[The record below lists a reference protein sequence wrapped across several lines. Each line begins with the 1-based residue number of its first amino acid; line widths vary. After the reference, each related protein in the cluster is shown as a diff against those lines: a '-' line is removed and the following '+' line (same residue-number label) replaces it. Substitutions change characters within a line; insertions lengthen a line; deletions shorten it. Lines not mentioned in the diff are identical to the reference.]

1 MDEQSVQQR
10 ITKLRETIN
19 HHNYLYH
26 VLDRPQISD
35 AVFDGLKRELKQ
47 LEDQYPQL
55 VTLDSPTQRVGG
67 RPLDKFEKVKH
78 LQPMLS
84 IDDIFEPLEL
94 ERWANYLER
103 FLGQKIEDFFC
114 EQKIDGLAARLVYR
128 QGTLIQGATRGDG
141 FIGEDVTANLKT
153 IRSIPLVLSLRGSLP
168 KDQLERL
175 NLVLKKG
182 QIEIRGEVYL
192 DQKDFE
198 EFNNQRLAQGE
209 EPYANPR
216 NLAAGSIRQLD
227 PRIARHRPLK
237 FMAYGLIANLGQKN
251 HSQEHQI
258 LKALGFRVDPGRIC
272 RSTDE
277 VIKYWKET
285 DRLRIDLAYQIDGL
299 VVTVDDKELFKA
311 LGTTGKSPRGVRALK
326 FAPSQAT
333 TRVKKIKLQVGR
345 TGAVTPVA
353 HLEPVKLSGVTIA
366 RTTLHNFEEIE
377 RLELK
382 IGDTVVVERSGDV
395 IPKIVK
401 VLKELRNGSE
411 QDFVFD
417 QICPSCQH
425 QLIKP
430 PDEVVWRCI
439 NTACPA
445 RRLRFLSHF
454 VSRAAFD
461 ISGLGPQLLEKLVQA
476 GLVKT
481 ADDIF
486 RLKEESLAQL
496 EGLGLKSASNLIKSI
511 NSARRVSFDRFLIA
525 LSLPRI
531 GSEKARQLAVRFKS
545 FPALLEASPEEL
557 DRLPDFG
564 QETAIALRAWL
575 TNPANLDLVKQLLD
589 AGVEIISDQ
598 RPINNQLKGQKFALT
613 GTLREPRLAIKKR
626 IESYGGRVIDH
637 LSKQVDYLIV
647 GQNPGHKLDQAQAMG
662 LKILSE
668 TDFEK
673 LLNS

>member
-1 MDEQSVQQR
+1 MDEQSAQQR
-10 ITKLRETIN
+10 IIKLRETIN

-35 AVFDGLKRELKQ
+35 AVFDGLKKELKR

-55 VTLDSPTQRVGG
+55 ITPDSPTQRVGG
-67 RPLDKFEKVKH
+67 HPLDKFKKVKH

-84 IDDIFEPLEL
+84 IDDIFEPIEL
-94 ERWANYLER
+94 ERWSNYLER
-103 FLGQKIEDFFC
+103 FLGQNITSFFC
-114 EQKIDGLAARLVYR
+114 EQKIDGLAARLVYH

-141 FIGEDVTANLKT
+141 SLGEDVTANLKT
-153 IRSIPLVLSLRGSLP
+153 VRSIPLVLSRRGSLP
-168 KDQLERL
+168 KDQSES
-175 NLVLKKG
+175 LVLALKNG
-182 QIEIRGEVYL
+182 RIEVRGEVYL
-192 DQKDFE
+192 DRKDFE
-198 EFNNQRLAQGE
+198 EFNNQRLAKGE
-209 EPYANPR
+209 APYANSR
-216 NLAAGSIRQLD
+216 NLAAGSVRQLD
-227 PRIARHRPLK
+227 PHIARSRPLK
-237 FMAYGLIANLGQKN
+237 FMAYGLIADLGQKT

-277 VIKYWKET
+277 VIKYWQET
-285 DRLRIDLAYQIDGL
+285 DRLRADLAYQIDGL
-299 VVTVDDKELFKA
+299 VVTVDNKDLFNA
-311 LGTTGKSPRGVRALK
+311 LGNTGKSPRGVRALK

-333 TRVKKIKLQVGR
+333 TRVKNIKLQVGR

-353 HLEPVKLSGVTIA
+353 YLEPVKLSGVTIA
-366 RTTLHNFEEIE
+366 RATLHNFEEIE

-382 IGDTVVVERSGDV
+382 IGDTVVIERSGDV

-411 QDFVFD
+411 QDFVFK

-425 QLIKP
+425 QLIRP

-445 RRLRFLSHF
+445 RCIRFLSHF

-461 ISGLGPQLLEKLVQA
+461 ITGLGPQLLEKLVQA
-476 GLVKT
+476 NLVKT

-486 RLKEESLAQL
+486 RLKAGSLTQL
-496 EGLGLKSASNLIKSI
+496 EGLGPKSASKLIESI
-511 NSARRVSFDRFLIA
+511 NSARQISFDRFLIA

-531 GSEKARQLAVRFKS
+531 GNEKARQLAVRFNS
-545 FPALLEASPEEL
+545 FPELLKASQEEL
-557 DRLPDFG
+557 EELPDFG
-564 QETAIALRAWL
+564 EETAIALRAWL
-575 TNPANLDLVKQLLD
+575 TNSANLDLVKRLFD
-589 AGVEIISDQ
+589 VGVEIVDDQ
-598 RPINNQLKGQKFALT
+598 RPINNRLKGQKFVLT
-613 GTLREPRLAIKKR
+613 GTLSEPRSVIKQR
-626 IESYGGRVIDH
+626 IESYGGRVVDH

-647 GQNPGHKLDQAQAMG
+647 GQNPGRKVNQARAMG

-668 TDFEK
+668 ADLEK
-673 LLNS
+673 LIS